1 MMTKPE
7 LELLVGAAE
16 VDKITLMV
24 ATEVVAMQLHAQM
37 SPTSYL
43 TLTPEQRNTSRRR
56 ANALVNEALLFWESE
71 MRKRKALQ

>member
-1 MMTKPE
+1 MIKEE
-7 LELLVGAAE
+7 LELLVGSAE
-16 VDKITLMV
+16 VDKITLIV
-24 ATEVVAMQLHAQM
+24 ATEVIAMQLHGAM

-71 MRKRKALQ
+71 MRKRQALQ